1 MQTYD
6 RILAH
11 SAELFSEKGFEAV
24 SMRDIAKACG
34 IKAPSL
40 YNHFK
45 DKQSLYQAT
54 LKSVFDQHNE
64 QLIAVLVGEQSAEEK
79 LEEVI
84 RLSACKMAEDTI
96 FRQLILRELLQNDP
110 QKLQFLAETVM
121 AESCKQLE
129 KILRQINPDS
139 DLHFTITTLLG
150 MTLFHFQIGN
160 MRDFLPGSQSKHHQT
175 DYLAEQ
181 IFKTTLKSLKA

>member
-11 SAELFSEKGFEAV
+11 SAELFSEHGFEAV
-24 SMRDIAKACG
+24 SMRDIAKASG

-54 LKSVFDQHNE
+54 LKAVFDQHNE
-64 QLIAVLVGEQSAEEK
+64 QLISVLVGELGAEEK
-79 LEEVI
+79 LKEVI
-84 RLSACKMAEDTI
+84 RLSAYKMAEDTT

-129 KILRQINPDS
+129 KILYQINPQS
-139 DLHFTITTLLG
+139 DHHFTITSILG
-150 MTLFHFQIGN
+150 QMLFHFQIGN
-160 MRDFLPGSQSKHHQT
+160 MRDFLPGSKPKHHET

-181 IFKTTLKSLKA
+181 IFKSTLMSIRA